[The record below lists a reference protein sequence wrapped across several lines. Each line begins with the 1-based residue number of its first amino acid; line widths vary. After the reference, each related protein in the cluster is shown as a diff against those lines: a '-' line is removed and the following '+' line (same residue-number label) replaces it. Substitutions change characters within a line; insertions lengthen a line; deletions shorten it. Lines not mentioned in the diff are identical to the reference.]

1 MRKEPTMANVYG
13 IDIGTSN
20 FKMCSQDKIL
30 NEKNMI
36 AIVNNKDLLAFGDEA
51 YEMYEKAPENISV
64 SYPVKFGV
72 IADIENMQ
80 TLLLSF
86 FNKIND
92 DKKVT
97 GNTDF
102 YVAVPTDVTEVEK
115 RAFYELVVDSKVKAK
130 NIYIVD
136 KPVADAIGAG
146 LDVTKSKGIMI
157 VNVGAETTEI
167 SVLSLGGIVISKSI
181 KIGGNKLDEVI
192 ISAIRKAYNLVIG
205 TKTAEGIKK
214 EIGSAVK
221 TDESFTAGFGRN
233 VLSGLPVS
241 VDISS
246 DVVYQAIVDPLH
258 SIMDAIKMIL
268 ERTPPELAADIIKNG
283 IYVSGGTS
291 QISNLE
297 TFITQETNLKVNIV
311 ENPSESVVRGLMGVV
326 NNPEFAGVAY
336 TPQDR
341 NYD

>member
-1 MRKEPTMANVYG
+1 MANVYG

-51 YEMYEKAPENISV
+51 YEMYEKAPGNISV

-221 TDESFTAGFGRN
+221 IDESFTAGFGRN